1 MYIQARY
8 TEDALSGGGLLPIT
22 FLESCCRADVKLDK
36 AVTSR
41 YARSN
46 GQILGQKF
54 RNWGFPWDTVPK
66 GR

>member
-1 MYIQARY
+1 MH
-8 TEDALSGGGLLPIT
+8 SPGGGLLPIT

-46 GQILGQKF
+46 GQNLGPKF